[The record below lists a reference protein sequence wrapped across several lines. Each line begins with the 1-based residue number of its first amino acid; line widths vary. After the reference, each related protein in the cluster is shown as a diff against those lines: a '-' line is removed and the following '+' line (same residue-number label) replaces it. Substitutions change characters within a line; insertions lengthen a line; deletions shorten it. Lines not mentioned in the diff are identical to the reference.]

1 MITVI
6 EKVAEMRAFI
16 TQARKQGK
24 TIGFIPTM
32 GALHE
37 GHLTLMQEAKKCS
50 DVVVA
55 SIFVN
60 PTQFGPNEDYDA
72 YPRTWPEDLEACS
85 AVGVDVVFRPSVKEM
100 YPNGWGTWV
109 TVAGIT
115 DKLCGKSRPNH
126 FRGVT
131 TVVAKL
137 FNIVQPDK
145 AFFGQKD
152 AQQVVVLTRM
162 AQDLN
167 MPVEIVMVP
176 IVREPD
182 GVAKSSRNSYLTAAE
197 RKSAPILYKS
207 LCAAQQLVSQGEQ
220 SVQNIVA
227 AVVRS
232 IKSEPMATIDYV
244 EIHSFPQLEEMAGLN
259 QEALLAVAAKFGAT
273 RLIDN
278 IILKP
283 GERG

>member
-1 MITVI
+1 MTVI